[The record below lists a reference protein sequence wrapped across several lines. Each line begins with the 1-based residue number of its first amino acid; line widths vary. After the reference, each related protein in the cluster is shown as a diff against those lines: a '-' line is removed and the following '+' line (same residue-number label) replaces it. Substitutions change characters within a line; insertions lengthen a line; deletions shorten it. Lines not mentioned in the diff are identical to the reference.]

1 MANKIVSIN
10 LDETTDKIRKKV
22 PNFSLFVRQ
31 CLHRY
36 SAQLNAQQES
46 CQYNDSL
53 ELFDGKCN
61 PLNAQRPICFHCWP
75 NGAPTK
81 ELVREYRLNR
91 EMKNFVDQ
99 QPMTTD
105 RSRLYIS
112 KFGTQTHDSE
122 KNMTWFQEQC
132 FNHNSMLIQIDKTLS
147 NDEKRAHF
155 SPEKTPKLSKIRRIW
170 DIIFSTS

>member
-61 PLNAQRPICFHCWP
+61 PLNGQRIAQDYTFL
-75 NGAPTK
+75 NL
-81 ELVREYRLNR
+81 ELKH
-91 EMKNFVDQ
+91 M
-99 QPMTTD
+99 
-105 RSRLYIS
+105 
-112 KFGTQTHDSE
+112 
-122 KNMTWFQEQC
+122 
-132 FNHNSMLIQIDKTLS
+132 IQK
-147 NDEKRAHF
+147 
-155 SPEKTPKLSKIRRIW
+155 KI
-170 DIIFSTS
+170 